1 MWSGQ
6 GNIATVICLCN
17 IVSNI
22 FGQYWLDYGLGKHC
36 AGIVL
41 HNVGSSRPR
50 QQCVDYFPAK
60 ACLVCYQG
68 ANIAQV
74 TVFVML
80 SQTTMNIQYSY
91 AMNVVPPT

>member
-6 GNIATVICLCN
+6 ANTAPVICLCN

-22 FGQYWLDYGLGKHC
+22 FGQHWLDCGLGKHC

-41 HNVGSSRPR
+41 RNGGSSRPR

-60 ACLVCYQG
+60 ASLCAQG

-74 TVFVML
+74 TVLVML
-80 SQTTMNIQYSY
+80 PQTTMNIQYSY
-91 AMNVVPPT
+91 AMNVVPPA